1 MTEKYEP
8 YPDEQ
13 ALAGPDRPAMKTIMD
28 LIRYCITVHFRFGNT
43 CVADV
48 RFKWGANALTSIY
61 ESRRQE
67 LKEGREH
74 LTVTDEFQSDKYPW
88 CPAGFVPLK
97 VTDPLA
103 MDLLSQYA
111 YRRKVIDAEFSRDL
125 LEALVVADTPKQRGG
140 G

>member
-8 YPDEQ
+8 YNDDQ
-13 ALAGPDRPAMKTIMD
+13 ALMGSDMPPLKTIMD
-28 LIRYCITVHFRFGNT
+28 LIRYCVTVHFRFGNT
-43 CVADV
+43 CIDDV
-48 RFKWGANALTSIY
+48 RFKWGACALTSIY
-61 ESRRQE
+61 ESRRLE

-74 LTVTDEFQSDKYPW
+74 LTVTNQFQSDKYPW

-111 YRRKVIDAEFSRDL
+111 DRRKVIDAEFTRDL
-125 LEALVVADTPKQRGG
+125 LEALVVADTPRR
-140 G
+140 